1 MGKPNLKRQPH
12 KGVRIMSVRFL
23 VLALTSFA
31 ALAVLLGAGA
41 ALPARMP
48 TAAEPPASPPVL
60 TDQVTPLELR
70 SDPSGATG
78 TPGTSGSAGIGTS
91 GSKTGTVGKPGQT
104 VTLDWPRAR

>member
-1 MGKPNLKRQPH
+1 M
-12 KGVRIMSVRFL
+12 RIMSVRFL

-41 ALPARMP
+41 ALPARVP

-60 TDQVTPLELR
+60 TDQVKPLELR
-70 SDPSGATG
+70 SAPSGTTG

-91 GSKTGTVGKPGQT
+91 GSTAGTVRDPGQT
-104 VTLDWPRAR
+104 VILDWPGAR

>member
-1 MGKPNLKRQPH
+1 MP
-12 KGVRIMSVRFL
+12 VRFR

-41 ALPARMP
+41 ALPARVP

-60 TDQVTPLELR
+60 TDQVKPLELR

-91 GSKTGTVGKPGQT
+91 GSKPGTAGNPGHT
-104 VTLDWPRAR
+104 VTLEWPRSR